1 MDSKAIFEMIFGS
14 EKFEPILGEL
24 KLSQM
29 MNMKEDEPAEL
40 LEFRQRKR
48 EVQLAVNL
56 VKSLDLYISG
66 KPQWEDDFQNFHTL
80 NAQELSANPMGKMML
95 GKIANVYIEQATQN
109 LGGLKSMGAHVD
121 EVKSKWSAKMG
132 VAKSMYATYKAAKKM
147 EKDMKE
153 EEKKSPSEEQKE
165 GAEPEVNPRD
175 MEKMKMMSENMI
187 DVAWSI
193 TVYDIESTLR
203 AAIDKIMRDKAVDK
217 KLKERRAMG
226 LLKLGKI
233 YEQFGEKSEK
243 GIQEM
248 KKTIAM
254 QMKGPP
260 PDVNVNEDEYDF
272 CDGQNKE

>member
-1 MDSKAIFEMIFGS
+1 
-14 EKFEPILGEL
+14 
-24 KLSQM
+24 
-29 MNMKEDEPAEL
+29 
-40 LEFRQRKR
+40 
-48 EVQLAVNL
+48 
-56 VKSLDLYISG
+56 
-66 KPQWEDDFQNFHTL
+66 
-80 NAQELSANPMGKMML
+80 
-95 GKIANVYIEQATQN
+95 
-109 LGGLKSMGAHVD
+109 MGAHVD

-132 VAKSMYATYKAAKKM
+132 VAKSMWGTYKAAKKM
-147 EKDMKE
+147 EKEMKDEESKNPHQQNKEGE
-153 EEKKSPSEEQKE
+153 EE
-165 GAEPEVNPRD
+165 EVNPKD

-203 AAIDKIMRDKAVDK
+203 SAIDKIMRDKAVDK

-254 QMKGPP
+254 
-260 PDVNVNEDEYDF
+260 
-272 CDGQNKE
+272 